1 METHRDSIVF
11 SNRVSQWMSWNA
23 LQSFARLKEIKSV
36 LSHFLAH
43 IELLACSEVQYGNHG
58 FSAWSK
64 LIRYA
69 MRFDIQDMEKGLLIL
84 VNNKNIVDE
93 IDNGLC
99 RDEVDTMMDVLQSV
113 GHIAIPLF
121 TIILLKA
128 SLDDRQ
134 TCCFSPTIRTS
145 TEENRAED
153 WFLTAIYFS
162 ICRETHWHEPGRR
175 WWLCGYM
182 ERNCTGQ
189 ASSTQSPPDI

>member
-1 METHRDSIVF
+1 M
-11 SNRVSQWMSWNA
+11 
-23 LQSFARLKEIKSV
+23 QSFARLKEIKSV

-84 VNNKNIVDE
+84 VNNKDIVDE
-93 IDNGLC
+93 IDYNLC

-113 GHIAIPLF
+113 GHITIPLF
-121 TIILLKA
+121 TKVLLKA

-134 TCCFSPTIRTS
+134 ACCFSPTIRTS
-145 TEENRAED
+145 TEENRTENR
-153 WFLTAIYFS
+153 FLTAIYLF
-162 ICRETHWHEPGRR
+162 ICCETHWHEPCCWR
-175 WWLCGYM
+175 WLCGYM
-182 ERNCTGQ
+182 ERSRARQ
-189 ASSTQSPPDI
+189 AGSTESTPDI

>member
-1 METHRDSIVF
+1 
-11 SNRVSQWMSWNA
+11 MSWDS

-84 VNNKNIVDE
+84 VNNKDIVDE

-113 GHIAIPLF
+113 GQYHY
-121 TIILLKA
+121 LLL
-128 SLDDRQ
+128 S
-134 TCCFSPTIRTS
+134 
-145 TEENRAED
+145 
-153 WFLTAIYFS
+153 Y
-162 ICRETHWHEPGRR
+162 
-175 WWLCGYM
+175 
-182 ERNCTGQ
+182 
-189 ASSTQSPPDI
+189 